1 MESIELKK
9 IIAGLLEEGKTL
21 DEVQKAL
28 DSEHNE
34 KMTFFE
40 LKMLAAELEDFD
52 WGAQEEEEPVEEPEE
67 SPDGK
72 PNPEGPTGQPGATVV
87 EVSKLTRPGIALSG
101 SVKFASGAS
110 ADWVL
115 DQQGRLA
122 FEKSEGEPTQDDL
135 KEFQEE
141 LRAQLGR

>member
-34 KMTFFE
+34 KMTFFD

-52 WGAQEEEEPVEEPEE
+52 WTAQEEEPEKEPEE
-67 SPDGK
+67 NPDGK
-72 PNPEGPTGQPGATVV
+72 SQPEEATGQPGTTVV
-87 EVSKLTRPGIALSG
+87 QLSKLTRPGIALSG
-101 SVKFASGAS
+101 SVQFASGAA

-122 FEKSEGEPTQDDL
+122 FEKSEGEPTKEDL